1 MSIAAKHAK
10 GKSAQDKIFG
20 ANAAAVAAAAKY
32 GKDAVTNATIGAI
45 LDEDEKL
52 VCLPT
57 VEEVFRGLS
66 TNDLFINARNLIKT
80 KIAEKLGRAAF
91 GIEKQ
96 MCICTFKLYF
106 HEVGHNLVHETFSLM
121 DTAHCHAAQ
130 GIAEAAS
137 GCNDI

>member
-1 MSIAAKHAK
+1 MNI
-10 GKSAQDKIFG
+10 
-20 ANAAAVAAAAKY
+20 
-32 GKDAVTNATIGAI
+32 
-45 LDEDEKL
+45 
-52 VCLPT
+52 
-57 VEEVFRGLS
+57 VFRGGFFDKILMTGCKRIGVHNQCRNAS
-66 TNDLFINARNLIKT
+66 SIFFLRRKFLKIAGESGFAVFHENDLFINARNLIKT

-137 GCNDI
+137 GCNGI